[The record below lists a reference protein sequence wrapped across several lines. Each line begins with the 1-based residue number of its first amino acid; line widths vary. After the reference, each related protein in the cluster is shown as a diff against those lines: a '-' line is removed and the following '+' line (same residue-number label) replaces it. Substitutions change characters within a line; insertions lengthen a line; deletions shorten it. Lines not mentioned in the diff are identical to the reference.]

1 MILEAVFGSP
11 ILGILT
17 CEDVDEVPCKR
28 KFKLELGTSE
38 LHDDHG
44 EVSTLALPVHLSLLV
59 CFLSLPL
66 GEVPWLLIS

>member
-17 CEDVDEVPCKR
+17 CEDVYEVPCKK

-38 LHDDHG
+38 LRDDHG
-44 EVSTLALPVHLSLLV
+44 EVSTLALPVHLSVFACL
-59 CFLSLPL
+59 LSLSSS
-66 GEVPWLLIS
+66 G